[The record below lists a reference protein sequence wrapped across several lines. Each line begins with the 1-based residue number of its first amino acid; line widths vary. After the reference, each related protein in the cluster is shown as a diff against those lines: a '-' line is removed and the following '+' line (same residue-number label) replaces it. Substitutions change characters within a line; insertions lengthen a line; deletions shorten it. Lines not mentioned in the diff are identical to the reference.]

1 MGSVGAAFATEGAN
15 NKLGDFRRIPV
26 QMSGADKLLNGRV
39 EPFDF
44 QTACAF
50 RTEELIQGQSRVQ
63 AQRNRGERKHETV
76 DINRP
81 ASVPPERKIFGICAG
96 KCAAQGCL
104 KSELDVICIGAKLV
118 QGGRLRRAV
127 VKLTTAAAS
136 VLLTTLSA

>member
-1 MGSVGAAFATEGAN
+1 MRTRKVWAQKAGNRNRVNGPIVTLAVLRCNRHGDDMGSVGAAFATEGAN

-63 AQRNRGERKHETV
+63 AQRNRGKESTKRSISTV
-76 DINRP
+76 PP
-81 ASVPPERKIFGICAG
+81 ASLQSAKSSVSVPESAPRKVA
-96 KCAAQGCL
+96 
-104 KSELDVICIGAKLV
+104 S
-118 QGGRLRRAV
+118 RAS
-127 VKLTTAAAS
+127 LT
-136 VLLTTLSA
+136 